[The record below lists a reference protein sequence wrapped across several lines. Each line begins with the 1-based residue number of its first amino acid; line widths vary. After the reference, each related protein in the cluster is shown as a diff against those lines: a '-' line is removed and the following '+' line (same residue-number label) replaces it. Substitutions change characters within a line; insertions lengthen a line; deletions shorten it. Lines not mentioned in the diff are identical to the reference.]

1 MNGAEQKAGRSR
13 GQCRNCS
20 QPLTP
25 ETRVHLWD
33 GKDYCRDCVEAAC
46 PGMADYARAHAFL
59 EETMPY
65 DAERTERSMRKT
77 KRSFAV
83 LVLVLLTFL
92 TFLAIAAWLTPAV
105 HGVVLAVFVLT
116 LPVAGMA
123 ACIGFWWKLFHVMG
137 KRGWLSPIVRVH
149 EGRLVYPAGRSKLV
163 IPMRKA
169 LAKCRWSVETRRWF
183 SYWWWLWRPWGA
195 PRNEA
200 VVIEFWRW
208 LSLSRIK
215 APCGWTPE
223 MRRIWMG
230 FLTLAGVPQK
240 PTKKK

>member
-1 MNGAEQKAGRSR
+1 MNGSEQEAGRSQ
-13 GQCRNCS
+13 GQCSKCS

-25 ETRVHLWD
+25 ETTVHLWD
-33 GKDYCRDCVEAAC
+33 GKDYCRGCVEAAC
-46 PGMADYARAHAFL
+46 PGMAEYARTHVFL

-65 DAERTERSMRKT
+65 DGRRTELSMRKT
-77 KRSFAV
+77 KRTFAV
-83 LVLVLLTFL
+83 VVLVVLIV
-92 TFLAIAAWLTPAV
+92 LAIASWLTAPMN
-105 HGVVLAVFVLT
+105 GVVFAVFVLA

-123 ACIGFWWKLFHVMG
+123 ACIGFSWKLFYVMG
-137 KRGWLSPIVRVH
+137 KRGWSSPIVRVQ
-149 EGRLVYPAGRSKLV
+149 EGRVVYRVGRGKLV

-183 SYWWWLWRPWGA
+183 SYWWWLWRLWGA

-215 APCGWTPE
+215 APCGWTAE
-223 MRRIWMG
+223 MRRIWVG
-230 FLTLAGVPQK
+230 FLTLADVPQK
-240 PTKKK
+240 PTKRK